1 MTSETH
7 INNII
12 WNTTEMKLAH
22 LYKLFL
28 WDFNSKQHFEKEIEK
43 IIEKKHIKI
52 KAKHDVDIAKR
63 YREV

>member
-1 MTSETH
+1 
-7 INNII
+7 
-12 WNTTEMKLAH
+12 MKLAH